1 VQTKRTEKYNVY
13 QLGLATCL
21 ELLYEFIS
29 LAQRACAIEY
39 ASRMIVLQFEFQES
53 SYRNA
58 THLTAQ

>member
-1 VQTKRTEKYNVY
+1 VY